1 MYGEFFDDN
10 FNFRSWPEVLPVSQ
24 EHYKCVHLTCFLT
37 NSCMANLKVMFSTSG
52 HHRKYFRF
60 PKNITNVTSNN
71 ICLLVSYNCQPRCFS
86 YQFTY
91 GEFFGH
97 MFNFRS
103 WPEVLPV
110 FLRTLKLVTSTCFP
124 SNPSTLNSMKI
135 FSTSGY
141 GFRSLLVCR
150 KHYENVTSTLFLNK
164 KRVRWIRW
172 RYFQR
177 SVMTGSTSGFSK
189 TFKNFTLYVW

>member
-1 MYGEFFDDN
+1 MYGEFNGDV
-10 FNFRSWPEVLPVSQ
+10 FNFRSLPEVLPVFQ
-24 EHYKCVHLTCFLT
+24 KHL
-37 NSCMANLKVMFSTSG
+37 K
-52 HHRKYFRF
+52 
-60 PKNITNVTSNN
+60 NVTSTN
-71 ICLLVSYNCQPRCFS
+71 ICLLVPYNCQPRCFS

-141 GFRSLLVCR
+141 GFRSLPVCR
-150 KHYENVTSTLFLNK
+150 KHYQNVTSTLFLNK
-164 KRVRWIRW
+164 TSTLNTMMIFSASGYDGK
-172 RYFQR
+172 YFWCLKNLQKLYLICLIISYIMKGKSR
-177 SVMTGSTSGFSK
+177 TNFS
-189 TFKNFTLYVW
+189 LCRISS

>member
-110 FLRTLKLVTSTCFP
+110 FLRTLKLVTSY
-124 SNPSTLNSMKI
+124 NI
-135 FSTSGY
+135 FSEQSEYAEFNENILNFRLWLPVTSG
-141 GFRSLLVCR
+141 L
-150 KHYENVTSTLFLNK
+150 
-164 KRVRWIRW
+164 
-172 RYFQR
+172 
-177 SVMTGSTSGFSK
+177 SK
-189 TFKNFTLYVW
+189 TLRKRDLDVVFE

>member
-37 NSCMANLKVMFSTSG
+37 NSCMANLMVMFSTSG

-91 GEFFGH
+91 GEFFEH

-110 FLRTLKLVTSTCFP
+110 FTSFSVLK
-124 SNPSTLNSMKI
+124 K
-135 FSTSGY
+135 
-141 GFRSLLVCR
+141 
-150 KHYENVTSTLFLNK
+150 
-164 KRVRWIRW
+164 
-172 RYFQR
+172 
-177 SVMTGSTSGFSK
+177 TGSTSGHDRKLNICSK
-189 TFKNFTLYVW
+189 NSPYVNW

>member
-1 MYGEFFDDN
+1 
-10 FNFRSWPEVLPVSQ
+10 
-24 EHYKCVHLTCFLT
+24 
-37 NSCMANLKVMFSTSG
+37 MANLMVMFSTSG

-164 KRVRWIRW
+164 
-172 RYFQR
+172 
-177 SVMTGSTSGFSK
+177 TSTLNTVKIFSK
-189 TFKNFTLYVW
+189 FGYDGKYFWFLKNLQKLYFICLIISYIMKGASQQL